1 VCSIANIASVKRYG
15 DRSGVPHRFLIFH
28 VIRTDRTDFYLRM
41 DRRRDPTVPFIA
53 FGIQGLQT
61 RLAKDTVCHES
72 PDTRAMAE
80 LSTGSNLWS
89 T

>member
-1 VCSIANIASVKRYG
+1 VLGANIASVKRYG
-15 DRSGVPHRFLIFH
+15 DRFGVPHRFLIFH
-28 VIRTDRTDFYLRM
+28 VIRTDGRDFYLRM
-41 DRRRDPTVPFIA
+41 DRRRDPSVPLIA

-61 RLAKDTVCHES
+61 RLAKDTVGHES
-72 PDTRAMAE
+72 SDATMTE

>member
-1 VCSIANIASVKRYG
+1 MLGAKIASVKRYG
-15 DRSGVPHRFLIFH
+15 DRNGVPHRFLIFH
-28 VIRTDRTDFYLRM
+28 VIRTDGRDFYLRM
-41 DRRRDPTVPFIA
+41 DRRRDPSVPLIA

-72 PDTRAMAE
+72 SDARAITE
-80 LSTGSNLWS
+80 LSIGSNLWS

>member
-1 VCSIANIASVKRYG
+1 VLDANIASVKRYG
-15 DRSGVPHRFLIFH
+15 DRNGVPHRFLIFH
-28 VIRTDRTDFYLRM
+28 VIRTDGRDFYLRM
-41 DRRRDPTVPFIA
+41 DRRRDPTVPLIA

-72 PDTRAMAE
+72 SDVRAMTE
-80 LSTGSNLWS
+80 LSAGSNIWS